1 MIDQIYVINL
11 AESTDRRQ
19 RVESQLSNLNITNYT
34 FFNAIR
40 PTMDILNKYPNFR
53 RDISTNIRIGE
64 LGCLLSHVG
73 VFKDALDKN
82 YENIIVLEDDVNI
95 LDSNFVEKIT
105 EKINLLDNKF
115 DILYLGANHKQPAKR
130 CVIDGIYETTRSNGS
145 FAYCITNNAMKRLV
159 VDYSYKFSW
168 DVHWKKFD
176 KKSPLTFYC
185 VIPHLINIVDCN
197 SLIQLT
203 HTCYAK
209 SVLDS
214 QKVLLQGLIQ
224 GR

>member
-73 VFKDALDKN
+73 GVQ
-82 YENIIVLEDDVNI
+82 
-95 LDSNFVEKIT
+95 
-105 EKINLLDNKF
+105 
-115 DILYLGANHKQPAKR
+115 G
-130 CVIDGIYETTRSNGS
+130 
-145 FAYCITNNAMKRLV
+145 CIR
-159 VDYSYKFSW
+159 
-168 DVHWKKFD
+168 
-176 KKSPLTFYC
+176 
-185 VIPHLINIVDCN
+185 
-197 SLIQLT
+197 
-203 HTCYAK
+203 
-209 SVLDS
+209 
-214 QKVLLQGLIQ
+214 
-224 GR
+224 